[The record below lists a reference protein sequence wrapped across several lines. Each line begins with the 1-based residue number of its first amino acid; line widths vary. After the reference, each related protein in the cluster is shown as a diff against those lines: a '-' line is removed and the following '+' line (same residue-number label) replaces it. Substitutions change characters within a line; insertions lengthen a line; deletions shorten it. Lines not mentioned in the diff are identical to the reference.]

1 MTRQSLLPG
10 RIRRGRLLLP
20 ALLVLLSPAST
31 RAQEARWSLTGGE
44 VRIVVPL
51 KPGGAFEAKTTLLA
65 GALAVAQGTPRPLA
79 GELRVDLKTI
89 DTGID
94 LRNHHLRE
102 KYLEV
107 DKGANYDV
115 AVLSDLRLTG
125 DGAEALQG
133 KVGWL
138 ANLVLHGTKKQVE
151 GSAELRQESGTLRV
165 EANFPISL
173 TDFDVTPPEYL
184 GVGVGN
190 RLIVKVRFTATPV
203 K

>member
-1 MTRQSLLPG
+1 
-10 RIRRGRLLLP
+10 
-20 ALLVLLSPAST
+20 VLLIPAVAP
-31 RAQEARWSLTGGE
+31 AQEARWSVTGGD

-51 KPGGAFEAKTTLLA
+51 KPGGAFEAKTTSLA
-65 GALAVAQGTPRPLA
+65 GAFTAAEGTPRQLA
-79 GELRVDLKTI
+79 GELRVDLATI

-94 LRNHHLRE
+94 LRNQHLRE

-107 DKGANYDV
+107 DKGTNYGV

-125 DGAEALQG
+125 DGAQALQG

-151 GSAELRQESGTLRV
+151 GSGELRREGGNVAV
-165 EANFPISL
+165 EATFPLAL

-190 RLIVKVRFTATPV
+190 RLIVKVRFTATPAR
-203 K
+203 